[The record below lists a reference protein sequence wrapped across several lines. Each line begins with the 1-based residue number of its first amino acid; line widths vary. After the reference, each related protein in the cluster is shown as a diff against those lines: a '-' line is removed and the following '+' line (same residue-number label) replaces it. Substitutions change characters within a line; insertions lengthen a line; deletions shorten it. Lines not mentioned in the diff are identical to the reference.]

1 MADPITPAAEPV
13 GFTEKEL
20 NKMADPKDIF
30 EQNAV
35 EGDIASTQ
43 ATETN
48 AAVEAPVKASIVRMT
63 MALPEKALKSN
74 TRNDK
79 YPFAELLAP
88 VNGQCDGFFVAA
100 TAKMPNPAKS
110 LASAVNAATRKYAK
124 IIGVSETLT
133 VSGKPR
139 NLYENTR
146 KFKVVPHTADGVF
159 GAFVARIL

>member
-1 MADPITPAAEPV
+1 MGKPITPAAEPV

-20 NKMADPKDIF
+20 NKMAEPKDVF

-35 EGDIASTQ
+35 EGDTASTQ
-43 ATETN
+43 ATEINTS
-48 AAVEAPVKASIVRMT
+48 VETPVKFSIVRMT
-63 MALPEKALKSN
+63 MALPEKAVKSN

-110 LASAVNAATRKYAK
+110 LASAVNAATHR
-124 IIGVSETLT
+124 
-133 VSGKPR
+133 
-139 NLYENTR
+139 
-146 KFKVVPHTADGVF
+146 
-159 GAFVARIL
+159 